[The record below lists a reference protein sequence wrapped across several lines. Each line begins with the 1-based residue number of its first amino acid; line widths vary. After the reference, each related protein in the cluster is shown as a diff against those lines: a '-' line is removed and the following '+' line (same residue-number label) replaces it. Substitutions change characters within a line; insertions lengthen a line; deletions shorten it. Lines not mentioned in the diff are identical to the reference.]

1 MVKEA
6 EENAEADKVLRENV
20 EAKNQLESYLY
31 SVRTSVQDTL
41 KDKISESDKEK
52 VNTAVTQALSWL
64 EEHTAESK
72 AVYEDKRKEV
82 EAISSPVIS
91 AAYTAKAAAGT
102 GGSESSSSSADAAA
116 DVPPNPDEG
125 SNGGGPTVEEV
136 D

>member
-20 EAKNQLESYLY
+20 EAKNQLESFLY

-41 KDKISESDKEK
+41 KDKISDAEKEK

-64 EEHTAESK
+64 EEHPTESK
-72 AVYEDKRKEV
+72 VVYEEKRKEV

-91 AAYTAKAAAGT
+91 AAYTAKGATGT
-102 GGSESSSSSADAAA
+102 GGESSSSADAAEN
-116 DVPPNPDEG
+116 VPPNPDEG
-125 SNGGGPTVEEV
+125 SSGGGPTVEEV

>member
-6 EENAEADKVLRENV
+6 EENAEADKLVRENV
-20 EAKNQLESYLY
+20 EAKNQLESFLY

-52 VNTAVTQALSWL
+52 VNSAVNQALSWL
-64 EEHTAESK
+64 EEHPAESK

-82 EAISSPVIS
+82 EAFSSPINS
-91 AAYTAKAAAGT
+91 AAYTKEAAAGAR
-102 GGSESSSSSADAAA
+102 GESSSSSADAAA

-125 SNGGGPTVEEV
+125 SSSSGPTVEEV